1 MKTLER
7 MVDAMKVGPEM
18 KVEVVVVVEMTM
30 MMMYPENES
39 VSFDPPVVE
48 SSSYVVQNVVDV
60 YV

>member
-18 KVEVVVVVEMTM
+18 KVEVVVVEMM

-39 VSFDPPVVE
+39 ASFDPPVVE